1 MLHNVFEKK
10 SLLGGTVKYE
20 IMSNKQ
26 KAEKLHKPI
35 IRKFEKRK
43 VHSFFTNNIWGA
55 DVANNI
61 WGADVADM
69 QLIGK
74 FNKTFRFLLCVIAIY
89 SKYAWVI
96 LVKF

>member
-55 DVANNI
+55 DVA
-61 WGADVADM
+61 DM

>member
-43 VHSFFTNNIWGA
+43 VHSFFTNNI
-55 DVANNI
+55 
-61 WGADVADM
+61 
-69 QLIGK
+69 
-74 FNKTFRFLLCVIAIY
+74 
-89 SKYAWVI
+89 
-96 LVKF
+96 